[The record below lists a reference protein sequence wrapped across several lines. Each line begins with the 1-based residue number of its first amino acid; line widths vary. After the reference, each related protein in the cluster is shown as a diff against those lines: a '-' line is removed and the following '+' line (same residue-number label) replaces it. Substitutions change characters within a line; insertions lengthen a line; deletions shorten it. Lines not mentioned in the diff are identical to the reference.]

1 MKAASQV
8 LIGYEVP
15 TGEPVEIPINGH
27 LCVTGMTQMA
37 GKTTVL
43 DALIT
48 RSGRDAITFI
58 TKRGEMSF
66 ERARRIKPYF
76 RERADW
82 QFVESILEATMR
94 QKMKFERGWIMRAS
108 RGARTLED
116 VKRNIEKA
124 METAKGLSADIYM
137 QLHAYL
143 DIVLPQIGKLD
154 YANKVEIGPGLNVMD
169 LVAYSSELQAL
180 IIRSVLEWV
189 HEKENGVI
197 VVIPEAWETLPE
209 GRSSPVKLACEQLFR
224 KGAGIGNLVWLDS
237 QDIAGVWKEALRACS
252 VWIMGV
258 QGEINEVK
266 RMLAHLPTPNSLKP
280 KPEQV
285 MTLQRG
291 QFYVRYGRELKL
303 VYVQPVWLDGERAA
317 KIARGAIAMGEIVQ
331 PEDRNLDYKAKYE
344 EALAAIEELRREIDK
359 LNKLKRRDQP
369 GTLNRLEGATLI
381 PKAVEGAKAHSE
393 PVRLEHH
400 TGMPLEE
407 VYDYVRQRIVE
418 DAPILKL
425 AASVPEIVVE
435 KVRIEIKASHDTLR
449 GRLAGMIA
457 EGIFDQSMTGNSA
470 FEYLKSAAFS
480 TSKPN
485 VYKELDKITT
495 LGFLTKGSAQ
505 GEGYKA
511 VEGMKVRIVET

>member
-1 MKAASQV
+1 
-8 LIGYEVP
+8 
-15 TGEPVEIPINGH
+15 
-27 LCVTGMTQMA
+27 
-37 GKTTVL
+37 
-43 DALIT
+43 
-48 RSGRDAITFI
+48 
-58 TKRGEMSF
+58 
-66 ERARRIKPYF
+66 
-76 RERADW
+76 
-82 QFVESILEATMR
+82 
-94 QKMKFERGWIMRAS
+94 
-108 RGARTLED
+108 
-116 VKRNIEKA
+116 
-124 METAKGLSADIYM
+124 
-137 QLHAYL
+137 
-143 DIVLPQIGKLD
+143 
-154 YANKVEIGPGLNVMD
+154 
-169 LVAYSSELQAL
+169 
-180 IIRSVLEWV
+180 
-189 HEKENGVI
+189 
-197 VVIPEAWETLPE
+197 
-209 GRSSPVKLACEQLFR
+209 
-224 KGAGIGNLVWLDS
+224 
-237 QDIAGVWKEALRACS
+237 
-252 VWIMGV
+252 
-258 QGEINEVK
+258 
-266 RMLAHLPTPNSLKP
+266 
-280 KPEQV
+280 
-285 MTLQRG
+285 
-291 QFYVRYGRELKL
+291 
-303 VYVQPVWLDGERAA
+303 
-317 KIARGAIAMGEIVQ
+317 MGEIVQ